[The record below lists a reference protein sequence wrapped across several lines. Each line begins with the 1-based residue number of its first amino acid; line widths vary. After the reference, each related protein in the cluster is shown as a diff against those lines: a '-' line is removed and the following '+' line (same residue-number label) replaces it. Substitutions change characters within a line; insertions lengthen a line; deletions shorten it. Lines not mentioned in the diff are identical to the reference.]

1 MINMAEGD
9 PELRKGKCTIC
20 ESFNMKG
27 TWTCECDAVNIS
39 RDIKCWKCGK
49 PRFPD

>member
-1 MINMAEGD
+1 MAEGD
-9 PELRKGKCTIC
+9 PEQRKGKCTIC

-39 RDIKCWKCGK
+39 RDIKCWRCGK
-49 PRFPD
+49 ARFPERD